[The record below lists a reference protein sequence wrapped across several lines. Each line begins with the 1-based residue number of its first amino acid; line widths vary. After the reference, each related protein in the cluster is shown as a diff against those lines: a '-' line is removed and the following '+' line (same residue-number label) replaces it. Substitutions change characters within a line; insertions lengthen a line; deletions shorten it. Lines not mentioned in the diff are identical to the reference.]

1 MVGVTNMTPKYIC
14 KDPERLAQLKGAFP
28 WFTDELIQETLR
40 FKFKDRWESVT
51 FYDPQLGSNEYF
63 SVYKSMF
70 DKQED
75 PLEPYVWY
83 PQSKWDK
90 NPNNYWVI
98 VKTHT
103 NEYRVFSFACA
114 TIFEDIEKFMYIKP
128 DEE

>member
-1 MVGVTNMTPKYIC
+1 MTKYVC
-14 KDPERLAQLKGAFP
+14 KDPERLSLLKKTFP

-40 FKFKDRWESVT
+40 FKFKDHWESVT

-63 SVYKSMF
+63 SIYKSLF
-70 DKQED
+70 DEQKD

-98 VKTHT
+98 IKTHT
-103 NEYRVFSFACA
+103 NEYRVLSFACA
-114 TIFEDIEKFMYIKP
+114 TLSDNIESFMYIKP
-128 DEE
+128 DK

>member
-1 MVGVTNMTPKYIC
+1 MTKYVC
-14 KDPERLAQLKGAFP
+14 KDPERLSLLKKTFP

-40 FKFKDRWESVT
+40 FKFKDPWESVT

-63 SVYKSMF
+63 SIYKNMF

-75 PLEPYVWY
+75 PLELYVWY

-98 VKTHT
+98 IKTHT
-103 NEYRVFSFACA
+103 NEYRVLSFACA
-114 TIFEDIEKFMYIKP
+114 TLSDNIESFMYIKP
-128 DEE
+128 DE

>member
-1 MVGVTNMTPKYIC
+1 MTKYVC
-14 KDPERLAQLKGAFP
+14 KDPERLSLLKKTFP

-40 FKFKDRWESVT
+40 FKFKDPWESVT
-51 FYDPQLGSNEYF
+51 FEDPQLGSNEYF
-63 SVYKSMF
+63 SIYKSMF

-98 VKTHT
+98 VKTRT

>member
-1 MVGVTNMTPKYIC
+1 MTKYVC
-14 KDPERLAQLKGAFP
+14 KDPERLLLLKKTFP
-28 WFTDELIQETLR
+28 WFTDELVQETLR
-40 FKFKDRWESVT
+40 SKFKDPWESVT

-63 SVYKSMF
+63 SIYKSMF

-98 VKTHT
+98 VKTHI

-114 TIFEDIEKFMYIKP
+114 TIFEDIEKFMCIKP
-128 DEE
+128 DE

>member
-1 MVGVTNMTPKYIC
+1 MTPKYIC
-14 KDPERLAQLKGAFP
+14 KNPERLDQLKNAFP

-40 FKFKDRWESVT
+40 FKFRDHWESVT
-51 FYDPQLGSNEYF
+51 FYDPNLCSNEYF

-70 DKQED
+70 DEQKD

-83 PQSKWDK
+83 SQSKWDN

-98 VKTHT
+98 IKTHT

-114 TIFEDIEKFMYIKP
+114 TLSDNIESFMYIKP
-128 DEE
+128 NEE